1 MFKKLFVLLTVAALF
16 ASCQRTLTPHQ
27 AANRGSLKCGKHHL

>member
-1 MFKKLFVLLTVAALF
+1 MFKKLLVLLLLATLV
-16 ASCQRTLTPHQ
+16 ASCQRTLTPSQ